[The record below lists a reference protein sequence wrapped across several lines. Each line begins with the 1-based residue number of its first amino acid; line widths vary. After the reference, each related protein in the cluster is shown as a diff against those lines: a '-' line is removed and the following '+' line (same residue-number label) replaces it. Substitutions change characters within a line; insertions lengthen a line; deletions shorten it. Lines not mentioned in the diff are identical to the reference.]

1 MIELGDRPAVVFQA
15 APFQIEAI
23 SLNLA
28 LAQELRKW
36 DIAIVWL
43 AHGTALELV
52 RQGHDVDYVLPF
64 DLSESEHRTQYA
76 HYIEDADA
84 VVVNSDPDFAK
95 FAIRLDKKPIYIDN
109 STRTADEMPEF
120 GPRCDLYIQYIHQKG
135 LDLIIQAVFNRLE
148 ARTGQALRP
157 SQRGN
162 FQSIPLPRK
171 LTLELF
177 GGCQL
182 RCPLCPTGN
191 RLKPSR
197 GKGPLKIRTVEALLE
212 ELGDHVETIE
222 LFNWGEP
229 FLNPDTCKI
238 IRMIADRGIRTVL
251 SSNLQRIPE
260 PREIIDSGLSELL
273 VSCHGITQQTY
284 EKYMI
289 GGDVTRTLDNID
301 RIVAE
306 GGRDMKMK
314 IILRFVVFAHNE
326 HELPLA
332 EQRFSGTPVII
343 EAAPMRMDMRDEIL
357 STQEQNL
364 RKYGEWVPES
374 SRFYDKQRK
383 EATRSPLGCN
393 LPFEE
398 SVVDVDGSVSMCC
411 SSFDPKYNVGN
422 FLVDGFSA
430 VWNGKN
436 YQEARRVVT
445 GRGETGTE
453 NVICRTCKNNS
464 YRDF

>member
-1 MIELGDRPAVVFQA
+1 MIEIGNRPSVVLRA
-15 APFQIEAI
+15 APYKGEAI
-23 SLNLA
+23 FSALNVA
-28 LAQELRKW
+28 EELRKY

-43 AHGTALELV
+43 ACEMLTELI
-52 RQGHDVDYVLPF
+52 RQDHYEDYIVPF
-64 DLSESEHRTQYA
+64 DLSDAEHRTKYK

-84 VVVNSDPDFAK
+84 VVVNSDLDFAE
-95 FAIRLDKKPIYIDN
+95 FAIKLDKKPILIDN
-109 STRTADEMPEF
+109 TAQTTDGVSELESPYN
-120 GPRCDLYIQYIHQKG
+120 LYNGDDCQNG
-135 LDLIIQAVFNRLE
+135 LDGLVQLIFKHIE
-148 ARTGQALRP
+148 ARTGQSPPL
-157 SQRGN
+157 SKRGS
-162 FQSIPLPRK
+162 FMDVTLPRK

-191 RLKPSR
+191 RLSIGR
-197 GKGPLKIRTVEALLE
+197 GRGPLKIKTVETLLE
-212 ELGDHVETIE
+212 EVGDQVETIE

-229 FLNPDTCKI
+229 FLNPDACRI
-238 IRMIADRGIRTVL
+238 IRLISGRGIKTVL
-251 SSNLQRIPE
+251 SSNLQRIPD
-260 PREIIDSGLSELL
+260 PREIIDSGLSELI

-284 EKYMI
+284 EKYMV
-289 GGDVTRTLDNID
+289 GGDVTRTLNNID
-301 RIVAE
+301 RIVAA

-332 EQRFSGTPVII
+332 EERFRGTPVII

-357 STQEQNL
+357 RTQEQNL
-364 RKYGEWVPES
+364 GEYGEWVPES
-374 SRFYDKQRK
+374 SRFYDKQLGT
-383 EATRSPLGCN
+383 AIRSPLGCN

-398 SVVDVDGSVSMCC
+398 SVIDVDGSVSMCC

-422 FLVDGFSA
+422 FLAEGFST

-445 GRGETGTE
+445 GREETGKE